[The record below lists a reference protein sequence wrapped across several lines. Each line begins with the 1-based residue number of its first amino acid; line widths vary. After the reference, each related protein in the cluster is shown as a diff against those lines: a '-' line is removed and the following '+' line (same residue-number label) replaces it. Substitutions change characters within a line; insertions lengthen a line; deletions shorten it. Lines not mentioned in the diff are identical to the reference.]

1 MLFAMV
7 MSRLT
12 EVRQES
18 LWTLMFTDGTVIY
31 TESKDMV
38 GESVKRLRYPTKRR
52 RMKVSRSKI

>member
-31 TESKDMV
+31 TESKDRV

>member
-1 MLFAMV
+1 MV

-12 EVRQES
+12 EEVRQES
-18 LWTLMFTDGTVIY
+18 PWTLRFTDGTVIY
-31 TESKDMV
+31 TESKDRV

>member
-18 LWTLMFTDGTVIY
+18 PWTLMFTDGTVIY
-31 TESKDMV
+31 TESKDRV

>member
-1 MLFAMV
+1 MV

-12 EVRQES
+12 EEVRQES
-18 LWTLMFTDGTVIY
+18 PWTLMFTDGTVIY

>member
-1 MLFAMV
+1 MV

-12 EVRQES
+12 EEVRQES
-18 LWTLMFTDGTVIY
+18 PWTLMFTGGTAIY
-31 TESKDMV
+31 TESKDRV

>member
-1 MLFAMV
+1 MV

-12 EVRQES
+12 EEVRQES

-31 TESKDMV
+31 TESKDRV

>member
-1 MLFAMV
+1 MV

-12 EVRQES
+12 EEVRQES
-18 LWTLMFTDGTVIY
+18 PWTLMFTDGTVIY
-31 TESKDMV
+31 TESKDRV

>member
-1 MLFAMV
+1 MV